1 MKKIISFLLLQIIT
15 VTAFAQRP
23 DTNVEMADLMRSNGK
38 IYVVIAVL
46 LTIFA
51 GLLLFLISQ
60 ELRLKRME
68 KKLNNHISNQNN
80 NQ

>member
-1 MKKIISFLLLQIIT
+1 MKKLLSFLFLQIIA

-23 DTNVEMADLMRSNGK
+23 DTNVEMADIMRSNGK

-51 GLLLFLISQ
+51 GLLLFLIAQ